1 MSMTTPEL
9 GRLRSGIST
18 SVREYWGVF
27 LFEGV
32 VLLLLGI
39 LAVLVPVIATLTVTF
54 AFGWIFLISGLIGLV
69 TTVHARRAPGFSWS
83 LLSAVLGVI
92 VGVLLLVWP
101 ITGAISLTLLL
112 AAFFTA
118 EGILSIMYAIEH
130 KREMSGRWGW
140 LLVNGVVDLGLAAII
155 LIAFQTSA
163 SWVLGLLIGIDMV
176 LGGSA
181 LIVIALEARATV

>member
-9 GRLRSGIST
+9 GRLRSDIST

-69 TTVHARRAPGFSWS
+69 TTVHARRAPGFWWS

-176 LGGSA
+176 LGGTA
-181 LIVIALEARATV
+181 LIVIALEARATA

>member
-9 GRLRSGIST
+9 GRLRSDIST

-69 TTVHARRAPGFSWS
+69 TTVHARRAPGFWWS

-155 LIAFQTSA
+155 LIAFHTSA

-176 LGGSA
+176 LGGTA
-181 LIVIALEARATV
+181 LIVIALEARATA

>member
-9 GRLRSGIST
+9 GRLRSDIST

-69 TTVHARRAPGFSWS
+69 TTLHARRAPGFWWS

-101 ITGAISLTLLL
+101 ISGAISLTLLL

-176 LGGSA
+176 LGGTA
-181 LIVIALEARATV
+181 LIVIALEERATA

>member
-9 GRLRSGIST
+9 GRLRSDIST

-69 TTVHARRAPGFSWS
+69 TTLHARRAPGFWWS
-83 LLSAVLGVI
+83 LLSDALGVI

-140 LLVNGVVDLGLAAII
+140 LLVNGLVDLGLAAII

-176 LGGSA
+176 LGGTA
-181 LIVIALEARATV
+181 LIAIALEARATA

>member
-9 GRLRSGIST
+9 GRLRSDIST

-69 TTVHARRAPGFSWS
+69 TTLHARRAPGFWWS
-83 LLSAVLGVI
+83 LLSAALGVI

-176 LGGSA
+176 LGGTA
-181 LIVIALEARATV
+181 LIVIALEARATA

>member
-9 GRLRSGIST
+9 GRLRSDIST

-69 TTVHARRAPGFSWS
+69 TTLHARRAPGFWWS

-130 KREMSGRWGW
+130 KREMSGRWAW

-176 LGGSA
+176 LGGTA
-181 LIVIALEARATV
+181 LIVIALEARATA

>member
-9 GRLRSGIST
+9 GRLRSDIST

-69 TTVHARRAPGFSWS
+69 TTLHARRAPGFWWS

-176 LGGSA
+176 LGGTA
-181 LIVIALEARATV
+181 LIVIALEARATA

>member
-9 GRLRSGIST
+9 GRLRSDIST

-69 TTVHARRAPGFSWS
+69 TTVHARRAPGFWWS

-130 KREMSGRWGW
+130 KREMSGRWAW

-176 LGGSA
+176 LGGTA
-181 LIVIALEARATV
+181 LIVIALEARATA

>member
-9 GRLRSGIST
+9 GRLRSDIST

-69 TTVHARRAPGFSWS
+69 TTLHARRAPGFWWS

-176 LGGSA
+176 LAGTA
-181 LIVIALEARATV
+181 LIVIALEARATA

>member
-9 GRLRSGIST
+9 GGLRSAIST
-18 SVREYWGVF
+18 SVRDYWGVF

-69 TTVHARRAPGFSWS
+69 TTLHARRAPGFWWS

-118 EGILSIMYAIEH
+118 EGILSIMYAFEH

-140 LLVNGVVDLGLAAII
+140 LLVNGVVDLGLAEII

-176 LGGSA
+176 LGGTA
-181 LIVIALEARATV
+181 LIVIALEARATA

>member
-9 GRLRSGIST
+9 GRLRSDIST

-69 TTVHARRAPGFSWS
+69 TTVHARRAPGFWWS
-83 LLSAVLGVI
+83 LLSALLGVI

-176 LGGSA
+176 LGGTA
-181 LIVIALEARATV
+181 LIVIALEARATA

>member
-9 GRLRSGIST
+9 GRLRSDISA

-27 LFEGV
+27 LFEGI

-69 TTVHARRAPGFSWS
+69 TTVHARRAPGFWWS

-176 LGGSA
+176 LGGTA
-181 LIVIALEARATV
+181 LIAIALEARATA

>member
-9 GRLRSGIST
+9 GRLRSDIST

-54 AFGWIFLISGLIGLV
+54 AFGWIFLISGLIGLA
-69 TTVHARRAPGFSWS
+69 TTLHARRAPGFWWS

-176 LGGSA
+176 LGGTA
-181 LIVIALEARATV
+181 LIVIALEARATA

>member
-9 GRLRSGIST
+9 GRLRSDIST

-39 LAVLVPVIATLTVTF
+39 LAVLVPVIATLTVTI

-69 TTVHARRAPGFSWS
+69 TTRHARRAPGFWWS

-176 LGGSA
+176 LGGTA
-181 LIVIALEARATV
+181 LIVIALEARATA

>member
-9 GRLRSGIST
+9 GRLRSDIST

-69 TTVHARRAPGFSWS
+69 TTLHARRAPGFWWS

-112 AAFFTA
+112 AAFFTV

-130 KREMSGRWGW
+130 KREMSGRWAW

-176 LGGSA
+176 LGGTA
-181 LIVIALEARATV
+181 LIVIALEARATA

>member
-9 GRLRSGIST
+9 GRLRSDIST

-69 TTVHARRAPGFSWS
+69 TTLHARRAPGFWWS

-176 LGGSA
+176 LGGTA
-181 LIVIALEARATV
+181 LIAIALEARATA

>member
-9 GRLRSGIST
+9 GRLRSDIST
-18 SVREYWGVF
+18 SVREHWRVF

-39 LAVLVPVIATLTVTF
+39 LAVLVSVIATLTVTF

-69 TTVHARRAPGFSWS
+69 TTLHARRAPGFWWS

-176 LGGSA
+176 LGGTA
-181 LIVIALEARATV
+181 LIVIALEARATA

>member
-9 GRLRSGIST
+9 GRLRSDIST

-69 TTVHARRAPGFSWS
+69 TTLHARRAPGFWWS

-130 KREMSGRWGW
+130 KREMSDRWAW

-176 LGGSA
+176 LGGTA
-181 LIVIALEARATV
+181 LIVIALEARATA

>member
-9 GRLRSGIST
+9 GRLRSGISA

-27 LFEGV
+27 MFEGV

-69 TTVHARRAPGFSWS
+69 TTLHARRAPGFWWS
-83 LLSAVLGVI
+83 LLSAVLGVV

-176 LGGSA
+176 LGGTA